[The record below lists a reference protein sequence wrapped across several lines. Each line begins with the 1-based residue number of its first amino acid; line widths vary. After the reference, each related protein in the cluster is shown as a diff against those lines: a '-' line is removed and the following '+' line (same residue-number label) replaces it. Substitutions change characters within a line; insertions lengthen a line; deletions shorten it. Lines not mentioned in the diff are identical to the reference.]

1 MVRPLQAALD
11 DIDTS
16 VYLPRKRNRMPSVPL
31 AVMLAALVWFNCSGL
46 SCFKRFV
53 DLLLPVHLSR
63 WRLSYSRW
71 VYWRAQLASLL
82 EALAT
87 GLCHKQGYRG
97 VALVDSTTLP
107 VCSIQRERDNKCFK
121 GIASKSCGSLG
132 WFFGF
137 KLHLVTSDTGEIL
150 RFWLSTGKAHD
161 TAPLYRPEFMQ
172 GLAGCLVGDSGY
184 RVGKGR
190 VTAKDAGLV
199 LLARPVGVRNEQLP
213 WPVRQL
219 FQARWRIETAIGSLK
234 DGFGLR
240 ASRACRTPA
249 TFKATVFAS
258 LIAYTL
264 ARRL

>member
-16 VYLPRKRNRMPSVPL
+16 VYLPRKRNRVPSVPL

-46 SCFKRFV
+46 NCFKRFV
-53 DLLLPVHLSR
+53 HLLLPVHLSR

-71 VYWRAQLASLL
+71 CYWRAQLASLM
-82 EALAT
+82 EALAGAVCT
-87 GLCHKQGYRG
+87 KQGYRG

-107 VCSIQRERDNKCFK
+107 VCGIQRERDNKCFL
-121 GIASKSCGSLG
+121 GLASKGCGSLG

-137 KLHLVTSDTGEIL
+137 KLHVIASDNGELL
-150 RFWLSTGKAHD
+150 RFWLSTGKTHD
-161 TAPLYRPEFMQ
+161 TAPLYRADFLR
-172 GLAGCLVGDSGY
+172 GLTGCLVGDSGY
-184 RVGKGR
+184 RVGKGK
-190 VTAKDAGLV
+190 TSAKDAGLV
-199 LLARPVGVRNEQLP
+199 LLARPVGVRNEDMP

-219 FQARWRIETAIGSLK
+219 FQARWRIETLIGSLK
-234 DGFGLR
+234 DSFGLR

-249 TFKATVFAS
+249 TFKATVFGS

-264 ARRL
+264 ARQL